1 MLARAAGSSRY
12 LLGHDRKVATQFVDG
27 NCRSV
32 ASPRAMPYQILILS
46 RSVRSMVSP
55 SDSPLWGG
63 PAASDGF
70 VVPGDL
76 GAGAP
81 VVDGEGGWVEVCVVA
96 GVRQK
101 WWPMVA
107 LALQHPAG
115 RPCLAR
121 WLCLA

>member
-12 LLGHDRKVATQFVDG
+12 LLGHDRKVATQFVDWELPVG
-27 NCRSV
+27 R
-32 ASPRAMPYQILILS
+32 
-46 RSVRSMVSP
+46 
-55 SDSPLWGG
+55 
-63 PAASDGF
+63 PAARDAVPDFDLVEVGALDGEPFRFPVVGRARGLGGF